1 MREREGERERERD
14 FVVAGLIRKKVRG
27 EIKARA
33 IVGTPNNQR
42 KSELEWIVLVLLEG
56 FFWHLALFMEH
67 FN

>member
-1 MREREGERERERD
+1 MRERERERERD

>member
-1 MREREGERERERD
+1 M
-14 FVVAGLIRKKVRG
+14 VAGLIRKKVRG

-33 IVGTPNNQR
+33 IVGSPNNQR